1 MDEAQNTYMYG
12 QLDDSHF
19 TNSQVPFTNSQVPGK
34 DILKFYKLL
43 RVLNPY
49 QTTKDILKEIQTV
62 LEFIEN

>member
-19 TNSQVPFTNSQVPGK
+19 TNSQVPGK

-43 RVLNPY
+43 RVLNPH